1 MDGWIVCRDGVD
13 VAAYFAG
20 NDSQYPGTR
29 FVVYF
34 GGGIGVH
41 NRGDILS
48 VATDEVF
55 TCGLALVRDWWD
67 SVFLFRRIVWVYFG
81 QIKNWHLPVFYN
93 VQSAMRKKQIPCH
106 CEGVLTTAAIQ

>member
-1 MDGWIVCRDGVD
+1 MDGWIVCCDGVD
-13 VAAYFAG
+13 IIVYFAG

-55 TCGLALVRDWWD
+55 TCGLAPVCNWGNG
-67 SVFLFRRIVWVYFG
+67 VFLFCRSVRLHFG
-81 QIKNWHLPVFYN
+81 FV
-93 VQSAMRKKQIPCH
+93 KK
-106 CEGVLTTAAIQ
+106 GVCYAV